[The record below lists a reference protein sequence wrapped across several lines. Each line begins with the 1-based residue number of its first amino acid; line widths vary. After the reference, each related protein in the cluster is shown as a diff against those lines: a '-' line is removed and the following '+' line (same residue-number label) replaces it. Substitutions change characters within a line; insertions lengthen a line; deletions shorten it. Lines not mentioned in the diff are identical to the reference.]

1 MPKVT
6 ACLLGAFHQLKLI
19 DTPIKLNFLKLIT
32 RLSLLNDTE
41 ICGLGAKNSL
51 FFLKNVAL
59 HRKTGF
65 LIDPLDYFHL
75 FDKSKLDFC
84 FHSHPEGS
92 CEPSAMD
99 VEMSR
104 NALIDFLVFSVRDKK
119 FSLYSPVSEETIY
132 FSI

>member
-1 MPKVT
+1 MGV
-6 ACLLGAFHQLKLI
+6 FHQLKLI
-19 DTPIKLNFLKLIT
+19 DTPIKLNFLKFIA

-41 ICGLGAKNSL
+41 ICGLGTKNSL
-51 FFLKNVAL
+51 FFLKNVAPD
-59 HRKTGF
+59 RKTGF

-75 FDKSKLDFC
+75 FDGSKLGFC

-92 CEPSAMD
+92 SEPSSMD

>member
-1 MPKVT
+1 MGTV
-6 ACLLGAFHQLKLI
+6 CLLGVFHQLKLI

-32 RLSLLNDTE
+32 RVSLLNGSE

-51 FFLKNVAL
+51 FFFKNIAPDK
-59 HRKTGF
+59 KTGF
-65 LIDPLDYFHL
+65 LIDPLDYFHV
-75 FDKSKLDFC
+75 FERSKLDFC

-92 CEPSAMD
+92 CKPSSMD